1 MPSAN
6 TITDAH
12 AAYGTYKAALDDCER
27 CATALATAALNAGV
41 AAKALAPLVTT
52 PLAAITWA
60 GAPPV
65 STWKAALPT
74 LRSEFKAAL
83 KA

>member
-1 MPSAN
+1 MPSSN

-12 AAYGTYKAALDDCER
+12 RAYNTYKAALDDCENH
-27 CATALATAALNAGV
+27 ANALALAALNAGV

-52 PLAAITWA
+52 PLAPIAWA